1 MFEVEQY
8 QYQYQGNGEAN
19 DQIEVQAIEDYEQLQ
34 RNFSYSENRNKA
46 EESARKTKLSLYDR
60 LDSQWIVLVE
70 IGFTISTLLG
80 TGTAIC
86 LMRVFGAG
94 LLATGIALTAVAS
107 ALVLMVCCWRELTRS
122 EYKLRV
128 FVMLIAIAAGLTVSM
143 SDAGLDWA
151 RDNWRIL
158 STTSLVFTTSVVS
171 VWGLIIAA
179 KTGNKD
185 N

>member
-8 QYQYQGNGEAN
+8 HYQGNAAVI
-19 DQIEVQAIEDYEQLQ
+19 DPIEVQAIEDYEQLQ
-34 RNFSYSENRNKA
+34 RNYSYSQTQKKSEETVRNK
-46 EESARKTKLSLYDR
+46 KLSLYDR
-60 LDSQWIVLVE
+60 MDSQWIVLVE

-94 LLATGIALTAVAS
+94 LLATGVALTTVAS
-107 ALVLMVCCWRELTRS
+107 ALVLMIFCWRELNKS

-128 FVMLIAIAAGLTVSM
+128 FVMLIAIGAGLTVSM

-158 STTSLVFTTSVVS
+158 STTSLVFTTSVVAVFS
-171 VWGLIIAA
+171 LFVGS
-179 KTGNKD
+179 KGFKGE
-185 N
+185 

>member
-8 QYQYQGNGEAN
+8 QYQGNRQI
-19 DQIEVQAIEDYEQLQ
+19 DDPIEVQAIEDYEQLQ
-34 RNFSYSENRNKA
+34 RNYSYSQAQKKSEGT
-46 EESARKTKLSLYDR
+46 ARTKKLSLYDR
-60 LDSQWIVLVE
+60 MDSQWIVLVE

-94 LLATGIALTAVAS
+94 FLATGVALSAVAS
-107 ALVLMVCCWRELTRS
+107 ALILMVCCWHELNKS

-151 RDNWRIL
+151 RDNWRVL
-158 STTSLVFTTSVVS
+158 ATTSILFTTSVVA
-171 VWGLIIAA
+171 VLALIIAS
-179 KTGNKD
+179 KGVNRE
-185 N
+185 

>member
-8 QYQYQGNGEAN
+8 QGNAAVI
-19 DQIEVQAIEDYEQLQ
+19 DPIEVQAIEDYEQLQ
-34 RNFSYSENRNKA
+34 RNYSYSQNQKKS
-46 EESARKTKLSLYDR
+46 EETVRTKKLSLYDR
-60 LDSQWIVLVE
+60 MDSQWIVLVE
-70 IGFTISTLLG
+70 IGFTLSTLLG

-94 LLATGIALTAVAS
+94 FLATGVALSAVAS
-107 ALVLMVCCWRELTRS
+107 ALVLMVCCWGELTRS

-151 RDNWRIL
+151 RDNWRVL
-158 STTSLVFTTSVVS
+158 ATTSIVFTTSVVS
-171 VWGLIIAA
+171 VLGLIMAS
-179 KTGNKD
+179 KGFKGE
-185 N
+185 

>member
-8 QYQYQGNGEAN
+8 QYQGNAAVI
-19 DQIEVQAIEDYEQLQ
+19 DPIEVQAIEDYEQLQ
-34 RNFSYSENRNKA
+34 RNYSYSQHEKKSEETARNKK
-46 EESARKTKLSLYDR
+46 RTLYDR
-60 LDSQWIVLVE
+60 MDSQWIVLVE

-80 TGTAIC
+80 SGTAIC

-94 LLATGIALTAVAS
+94 FLATGVALSAVAS
-107 ALVLMVCCWRELTRS
+107 ALGLMVCCWRELTRS

-128 FVMLIAIAAGLTVSM
+128 FLMLIAMAAGLTVSM

-158 STTSLVFTTSVVS
+158 STTSIVFITSVVS
-171 VWGLIIAA
+171 VLGLIIAS
-179 KTGNKD
+179 KGIKGE
-185 N
+185 